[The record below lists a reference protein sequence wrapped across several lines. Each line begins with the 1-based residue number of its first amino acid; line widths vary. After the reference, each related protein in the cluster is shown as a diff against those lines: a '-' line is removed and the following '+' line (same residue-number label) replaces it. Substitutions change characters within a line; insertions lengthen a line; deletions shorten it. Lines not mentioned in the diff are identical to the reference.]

1 MLIEQ
6 NSSYFPTLN
15 PVLFP
20 FGMNLSRTKSQK
32 RILIVDDDK
41 DMLDMLRTMLQTD
54 ENIKIYSAQDPY
66 EAMATMTH
74 QVFDLIILDWNLPNL
89 NGLQTLIETEREFKS
104 DPNIP
109 LEWDN
114 KKVRVIVLS
123 ANEKSECK
131 TSNTKHFR
139 YSGYVNKAKNIESI
153 VSDLKEYIQKTI

>member
-6 NSSYFPTLN
+6 NSNYYPTFN

-20 FGMNLSRTKSQK
+20 FGMSMNRTKAQK
-32 RILIVDDDK
+32 RVLIVDDDREIV
-41 DMLDMLRTMLQTD
+41 DLLRTMLQTD
-54 ENIKIYSAQDPY
+54 ENVKIFTAQDPY
-66 EAMATMTH
+66 EAMATMTN
-74 QVFDLIILDWNLPNL
+74 QVFDMIILDWNLPNL

-114 KKVRVIVLS
+114 KKVRVIVFS
-123 ANEKSECK
+123 GNERSECK

-139 YSGYVNKAKNIESI
+139 YSGYVHKGKNIESI
-153 VSDLKEYIQKTI
+153 VSDFKEYIQKTV